1 MRTNV
6 PLVLAIDQGTG
17 STKAL
22 LVDAEGTVVARGSSP
37 LGQSHPRPGWVEQP
51 PDELWASVR
60 RAVRDCVPDELA
72 PRVVAVGISNQR
84 ESLVLWDRR
93 SGEAVGPLLGWQD
106 RRTAAACAEL
116 AATGAGDLV
125 RAVSGLPLDPMF
137 SALKAQWLLD
147 AHDPE
152 RTGRY
157 CLGTVDSWLLSR
169 LGGPHRTET
178 GNAARTQ
185 LMDVATGQWDERLLE
200 LFRVPRAALPEIVG
214 STGPFPAV
222 RDLAPLPDGVPV
234 LAVLGDS
241 HAALFAHGGWRP
253 GVVKATYGTGS
264 SIMAVG
270 DGSADGLCRTVAWE
284 IDDIGKIALA
294 LEGNILATGQTLVWL
309 AELLG
314 TTPDVLLAEAA
325 TTSSDGVHLVPA
337 FGGLGAPW
345 WNPDATTVA
354 CGMTLGTRRAQL
366 AAAAVESVAFQV
378 ADVVS
383 AIEAAAGQVDVLVCD
398 GGLSR
403 NDHLMQLQADISGRR
418 VARSS
423 EADLSALGAAHLA
436 GLRAGLWSWPDLE
449 NQPRAADEFHPR
461 GSDAERSA
469 RREAWLGAVERSTR

>member
-1 MRTNV
+1 MRTNAQ
-6 PLVLAIDQGTG
+6 LVLAIDQGTG

-22 LVDAEGTVVARGSSP
+22 LVDTDGQVVARGSSP
-37 LGQSHPRPGWVEQP
+37 VGQSHPRPGWVEQS

-60 RAVRDCVPDELA
+60 GAVHDCVPAALA
-72 PRVVAVGISNQR
+72 AQVVAVGISTQR
-84 ESLVLWDRR
+84 ESLVLWDRQ
-93 SGEAVGPLLGWQD
+93 SGEAAGPLLGWQD
-106 RRTAAACAEL
+106 RRTAGACAEL
-116 AATGAGDLV
+116 AAAGVGDLV
-125 RAVSGLPLDPMF
+125 RSVSGLPLDPMF

-147 AHDPE
+147 AHDPG
-152 RTGRY
+152 RTGRF
-157 CLGTVDSWLLSR
+157 CLGTIDSWLLSR
-169 LGGPHRTET
+169 FGGPHSTET

-185 LMDVATGQWDERLLE
+185 LMDVSTGQWDERLLE
-200 LFRVPRAALPEIVG
+200 LFRVPREALPEIVT

-234 LAVLGDS
+234 LAVMGDS

-264 SIMAVG
+264 SIMALG
-270 DGSADGLCRTVAWE
+270 DGAGDGLCRTVAWE
-284 IDDIGKIALA
+284 IDKIALA

-309 AELLG
+309 AEVLG
-314 TTPDVLLAEAA
+314 TTPDTLLAEAA
-325 TTSSDGVHLVPA
+325 AASSDGVHLVPA

-383 AIEAAAGQVDVLVCD
+383 AIEAAAGPVDVLVSD

-423 EADLSALGAAHLA
+423 EADLSALGVADLA
-436 GLRAGLWSWPDLE
+436 GLRAGLWSWQELE
-449 NQPRAADEFHPR
+449 DRPRAADEFQPR
-461 GSDAERSA
+461 GSDAERA
-469 RREAWLGAVERSTR
+469 GRREAWLRAVERSAR

>member
-1 MRTNV
+1 MRTDV

-22 LVDAEGTVVARGSSP
+22 LVDAGGQVVARGSSP
-37 LGQSHPRPGWVEQP
+37 VGQSHPRPGWVEQSP
-51 PDELWASVR
+51 GELWASAR
-60 RAVRDCVPDELA
+60 HAVRDCVPAELG
-72 PRVVAVGISNQR
+72 PRVVAVGISTQR

-93 SGEAVGPLLGWQD
+93 TGEAVGPLLGWQD

-125 RAVSGLPLDPMF
+125 RSVSGLPLDPMF

-147 AHDPE
+147 AHDPG

-169 LGGPHRTET
+169 FGGPHRTET
-178 GNAARTQ
+178 GSAARTQ
-185 LMDVATGQWDERLLE
+185 LMDVSTGEWDERLLS
-200 LFRVPRAALPEIVG
+200 LFRVPRAALPEIVA

-222 RDLAPLPDGVPV
+222 RDLAPLQDGVPV
-234 LAVLGDS
+234 LAVMGDS

-270 DGSADGLCRTVAWE
+270 EGTGDGLCRTVAWE
-284 IDDIGKIALA
+284 IEKPALA

-314 TTPDVLLAEAA
+314 TTPDTVLAEAA
-325 TTSSDGVHLVPA
+325 AVSPDGVHLVPA

-345 WNPDATTVA
+345 WNPGATTVA

-383 AIEAAAGQVDVLVCD
+383 AIEAATGRVEVLVCD

-403 NDHLMQLQADISGRR
+403 DDHLMQLQADIGGRR

-423 EADLSALGAAHLA
+423 EADLSALGVAHLA
-436 GLRAGLWSWPDLE
+436 GLRAGLWSWQELE
-449 NQPRAADEFHPR
+449 ERPRAADEFHPR
-461 GSDAERSA
+461 GSDAERSG
-469 RREAWLGAVERSTR
+469 RREAWLRAVERSAR